1 MSRFNVKR
9 SYKQLIAERNALE
22 FYIQHKE
29 QTLDTETMTVRQA
42 GELSSDQALLAE
54 INQDIELANGV
65 IQCDLEDV
73 YPKRL
78 EGSELHGT
86 NLC

>member
-29 QTLDTETMTVRQA
+29 QTLDADAMTVRLA
-42 GELSSDQALLAE
+42 GELSSDKSLLAE
-54 INQDIELANGV
+54 INRDIELANEV
-65 IQCDLEDV
+65 IQSDLEDV
-73 YPKRL
+73 YPTRL
-78 EGSELHGT
+78 EGSE
-86 NLC
+86 

>member
-29 QTLDTETMTVRQA
+29 QTLHADTMTVRQA
-42 GELSSDQALLAE
+42 GELSSDKSLLAE
-54 INQDIELANGV
+54 INKDIELANEV
-65 IQCDLEDV
+65 IQHDLEDV
-73 YPKRL
+73 YPTRL
-78 EGSELHGT
+78 EGSE
-86 NLC
+86 